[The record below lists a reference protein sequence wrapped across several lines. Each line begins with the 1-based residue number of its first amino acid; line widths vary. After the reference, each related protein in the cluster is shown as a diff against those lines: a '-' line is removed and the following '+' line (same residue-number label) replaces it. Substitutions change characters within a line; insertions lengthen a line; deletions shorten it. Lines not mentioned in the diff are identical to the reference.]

1 MFFVSCRTTRTVY
14 KVIDID
20 FPEFPVLGDYEVLEG
35 NRVATDE
42 EYFRKLLIFR
52 TLYID
57 EQEKYNEKK
66 KLIEGKDNGGTK

>member
-1 MFFVSCRTTRTVY
+1 MFFASCRTTRTVY

-66 KLIEGKDNGGTK
+66 KLIEGEDNG

>member
-1 MFFVSCRTTRTVY
+1 MFFISCRTTTRTVY
-14 KVIDID
+14 RVIDID

-52 TLYID
+52 TLYIN

-66 KLIEGKDNGGTK
+66 KLIEGEDNEK

>member
-1 MFFVSCRTTRTVY
+1 MMFFISCRTTTKIVF
-14 KVIDID
+14 KVVDIN
-20 FPEFPVLGDYEVLEG
+20 FPEFPALGDCEVLEG

-57 EQEKYNEKK
+57 EINKYNEKK
-66 KLIEGKDNGGTK
+66 KLIEGEN

>member
-1 MFFVSCRTTRTVY
+1 MMFFISCRTTTRTVY
-14 KVIDID
+14 RVIDID
-20 FPEFPVLGDYEVLEG
+20 FPEFPVLGDCEVLEG

-57 EQEKYNEKK
+57 EINKYNEKK
-66 KLIEGKDNGGTK
+66 KLIEGEN

>member
-1 MFFVSCRTTRTVY
+1 MFFTSCRTTRTVY
-14 KVIDID
+14 RVIEID
-20 FPEFPVLGDYEVLEG
+20 FPEFPMLGDYEVLEG

-66 KLIEGKDNGGTK
+66 KLVEGEDNGGTK

>member
-1 MFFVSCRTTRTVY
+1 MFFASCRTTRTVY

-20 FPEFPVLGDYEVLEG
+20 FPEFPMLGDYEVLEG

-66 KLIEGKDNGGTK
+66 KLIEGEDNG

>member
-1 MFFVSCRTTRTVY
+1 MMFFISCRTTTRTVY
-14 KVIDID
+14 RVIDID

-66 KLIEGKDNGGTK
+66 KLIEGEN

>member
-1 MFFVSCRTTRTVY
+1 M
-14 KVIDID
+14 
-20 FPEFPVLGDYEVLEG
+20 LGDYEVLEG

-66 KLIEGKDNGGTK
+66 KLIEGEDNG

>member
-1 MFFVSCRTTRTVY
+1 MMFFISCRTTTKTVY
-14 KVIDID
+14 RVIDID
-20 FPEFPVLGDYEVLEG
+20 FPEFPVLGDCEVLEG

-57 EQEKYNEKK
+57 EINKYNEKK
-66 KLIEGKDNGGTK
+66 KLIEGEN

>member
-1 MFFVSCRTTRTVY
+1 
-14 KVIDID
+14 
-20 FPEFPVLGDYEVLEG
+20 VLGDCEVLEG

-57 EQEKYNEKK
+57 EINKYNEKK
-66 KLIEGKDNGGTK
+66 KLIEGEN